1 MIGRLFVMAASA
13 GVVLIGAAPPAKGEP
28 VSPTVDHDAGDT
40 VEEPERPAPVSRA
53 AADGEFLPLTLTARV
68 GATAAV
74 AASYGGYDSARGAVM
89 ESYGEVTL
97 WGPLALRGTA
107 GIGDGTHRLR
117 PSVAGRV
124 QVLSQRRHGVDGA
137 LSIAYRAEGFTEAEG
152 EIETVLALSR
162 TIRGATA
169 IVNLAYGQDPEGR
182 ERDGE
187 VRAAVLGAVSRRVQL
202 GVDGRWRF
210 DLGSDEAVLRAGHE
224 LAADVDVGPVAAIAL
239 GPLAVTAHGGGSV
252 VRPVNGGYRV
262 GLVALAGLG
271 TAF

>member
-1 MIGRLFVMAASA
+1 MTGRLFAIAVGAGIVLMSAA
-13 GVVLIGAAPPAKGEP
+13 AARGE
-28 VSPTVDHDAGDT
+28 SPTVDHDASDT
-40 VEEPERPAPVSRA
+40 VEELERPAPVSRA
-53 AADGEFLPLTLTARV
+53 AADGAFLPLTMTARV
-68 GATAAV
+68 GGTAAV
-74 AASYGGYDSARGAVM
+74 AATYGGYDSARGAVM

-107 GIGDGTHRLR
+107 GLGDGTHRLR

-152 EIETVLALSR
+152 EVETVVALSR
-162 TIRGATA
+162 TIGAATA
-169 IVNLAYGQDPEGR
+169 TVNLAYGQDPEGR

-187 VRAAVLGAVSRRVQL
+187 VRAAVLGPVSRRIQL

-210 DLGSDEAVLRAGHE
+210 DLGSDQAVLRTSHE
-224 LAADVDVGPVAAIAL
+224 LAGDLDVGPVAAICL
-239 GPLAVTAHGGGSV
+239 GPLAVTAHGGGSL
-252 VRPVNGGYRV
+252 VRPVDGRYRI
-262 GLVALAGLG
+262 GMVAVAGVG

>member
-1 MIGRLFVMAASA
+1 MIGRLLAVAL
-13 GVVLIGAAPPAKGEP
+13 VLMGAAAPAKGEP
-28 VSPTVDHDAGDT
+28 VSPTVDHEARDT
-40 VEEPERPAPVSRA
+40 VEELERPSPISRA
-53 AADGEFLPLTLTARV
+53 AADGAFLPLTLTPRV
-68 GATAAV
+68 GGTAAV

-107 GIGDGTHRLR
+107 GLGDGSHRIR
-117 PSVAGRV
+117 PSVSGRV

-152 EIETVLALSR
+152 EIETVVALSR
-162 TIRGATA
+162 TIAGATA

-187 VRAAVLGAVSRRVQL
+187 VRAAVLGPVSRRVQL
-202 GVDGRWRF
+202 GIDGRWRF
-210 DLGSDEAVLRAGHE
+210 DLGSDQAVLRTSHE
-224 LAADVDVGPVAAIAL
+224 LATDLDVGPVAAIAL
-239 GPLAVTAHGGGSV
+239 GPVAVTAHGGGSV
-252 VRPVNGGYRV
+252 VRPVDGRYRMGV
-262 GLVALAGLG
+262 VAVAGLG